1 MSLRI
6 RTRLLVCWWERR
18 QREANSIDGGERWR
32 EGKGR
37 DVSIWSAQP
46 LSASLRASSVKDT
59 LRRVNF
65 KYHTRELVCVVWLLS
80 VCMSHK
86 AEYTIMFL
94 YHTITCLSLYLC
106 EDLHWLAIISII
118 LYSLSLTPNP
128 NHNIPNPN
136 RSLTSIHTS

>member
-6 RTRLLVCWWERR
+6 KTRLLVCWWEGR

-32 EGKGR
+32 EGEGR

-65 KYHTRELVCVVWLLS
+65 KYHTRELVSVVWLRLYACHTKLNAPLS
-80 VCMSHK
+80 SC
-86 AEYTIMFL
+86 TT
-94 YHTITCLSLYLC
+94 HTHVCLSTFVRTYI
-106 EDLHWLAIISII
+106 DLQSFSII
-118 LYSLSLTPNP
+118 LYRLSLTLTL
-128 NHNIPNPN
+128 ITIYL
-136 RSLTSIHTS
+136 SLTLT